1 MCFYR
6 INFMH
11 FKNNVSVV
19 MMDYNTLFE
28 LIKRAIDSELNQD
41 FNN

>member
-19 MMDYNTLFE
+19 MMVYNTLFE